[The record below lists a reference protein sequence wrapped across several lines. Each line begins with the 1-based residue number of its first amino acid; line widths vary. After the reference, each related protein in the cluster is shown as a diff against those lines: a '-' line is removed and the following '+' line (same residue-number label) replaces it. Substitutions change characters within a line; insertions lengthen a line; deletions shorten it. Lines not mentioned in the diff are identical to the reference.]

1 MLLSSFG
8 KVSANEYMQLTGSAM
23 VASLFLY
30 GVAHRILLAK
40 EHWKDRL
47 DKIKELEQKSF
58 AKFYEQLDKKVQ
70 SGEVKSAFA
79 AKLKNLLASKM
90 KFATQRLSAV
100 MNPMTPKQD
109 TVADFF
115 QVMVE
120 TNMKYKVRQTKK
132 GGRCQDSI

>member
-1 MLLSSFG
+1 MYKSGILRNLEKFLFILNPMSFFY
-8 KVSANEYMQLTGSAM
+8 NFLT
-23 VASLFLY
+23 
-30 GVAHRILLAK
+30 
-40 EHWKDRL
+40 E
-47 DKIKELEQKSF
+47 
-58 AKFYEQLDKKVQ
+58 